1 MTIRMQQVREDIFLR
16 DHKLAF
22 NNAID
27 LKLMTKPQDYMY
39 MYTRRYADNKL
50 HDVFKHIDTRR
61 LETVLVE
68 GQ

>member
-1 MTIRMQQVREDIFLR
+1 MEQVRNDIFLR

-22 NNAID
+22 NNAIA
-27 LKLMTKPQDYMY
+27 LKLMTKPEDYMY

-50 HDVFKHIDTRR
+50 HDVFKHRDTRR

>member
-1 MTIRMQQVREDIFLR
+1 MEQVRNDIFLR

-27 LKLMTKPQDYMY
+27 LKLMTKPEDY
-39 MYTRRYADNKL
+39 MYTRKYADNKL
-50 HDVFKHIDTRR
+50 HDVFKHRDTRR